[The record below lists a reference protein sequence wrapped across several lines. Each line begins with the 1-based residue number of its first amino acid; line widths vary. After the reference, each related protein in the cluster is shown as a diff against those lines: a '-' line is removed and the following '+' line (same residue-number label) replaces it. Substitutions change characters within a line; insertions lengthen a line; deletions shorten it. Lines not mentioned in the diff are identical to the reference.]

1 MVARPSASS
10 SRGRLAPLLR
20 RGHVVV
26 APWSCLSRRGRTV
39 VVASLSHHLRAI
51 GSRRASSRATCTT
64 GMPHAACIV
73 AWGSHR
79 SGGGG
84 GGGGLRSEST
94 CGSGVGGGCRWGRWG
109 SRWALLGRG
118 HTRLRRK
125 KRVWQRLNLRRGKR
139 SLDTSTCRAPF
150 FSNYLNASSFNI
162 NTTELVLPLNA
173 GHPLYSRDNTA
184 AGTQSTTLPRP
195 VPWPPHHP
203 TRCWALAHYIKIHPS
218 SPHRRLRLHLAAHK
232 PVAAASN
239 SSPRTSP
246 PPLPPPTA
254 RKRRHNATPHSV
266 QSAATTPTTTATRSM
281 TTTSRRATVAV
292 KWRATVTVTR
302 RVAATVTR
310 RTTVIAEGDGDA
322 AAVMTRRRETTAARA
337 TTAVTWRKWRR
348 QRASLY

>member
-1 MVARPSASS
+1 MAVGVVFARPTRAVI
-10 SRGRLAPLLR
+10 APWC
-20 RGHVVV
+20 VVV
-26 APWSCLSRRGRTV
+26 APWLCLSRRGRTV
-39 VVASLSHHLRAI
+39 VVTSLSHHLRAI

-64 GMPHAACIV
+64 GTPHAACII
-73 AWGSHR
+73 AWGLHR

-94 CGSGVGGGCRWGRWG
+94 CGSGVGGGRQWGWWR
-109 SRWALLGRG
+109 SR
-118 HTRLRRK
+118 
-125 KRVWQRLNLRRGKR
+125 
-139 SLDTSTCRAPF
+139 
-150 FSNYLNASSFNI
+150 NYLNASSFNI
-162 NTTELVLPLNA
+162 NTTELVLPLHA
-173 GHPLYSRDNTA
+173 GHPIYSRDNTV

-203 TRCWALAHYIKIHPS
+203 TRCWASAHYIKIHPS

-266 QSAATTPTTTATRSM
+266 QSATTTPTTTATRSM

-292 KWRATVTVTR
+292 KWRATVMVTR

-337 TTAVTWRKWRR
+337 TTAVAWRKWWR